1 MVTAGNLIQTNIHI
15 TILEH
20 KLFCAFVIVAS
31 SLTHTHTHTPTHDLY
46 NIYIHIRVYKY
57 THNIDGALG
66 VP

>member
-20 KLFCAFVIVAS
+20 KLFCAFVIVVS
-31 SLTHTHTHTPTHDLY
+31 SLTHTHTPTHDLY
-46 NIYIHIRVYKY
+46 NIYTHTLVYKY
-57 THNIDGALG
+57 THNIDGELG